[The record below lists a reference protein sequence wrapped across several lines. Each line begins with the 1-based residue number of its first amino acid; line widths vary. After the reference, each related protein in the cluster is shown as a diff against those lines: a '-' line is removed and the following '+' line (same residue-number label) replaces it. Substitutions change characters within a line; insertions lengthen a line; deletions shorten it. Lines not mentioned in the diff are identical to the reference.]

1 MAINK
6 KHFEKILSSSML
18 KYENEDDLKNDIKY
32 INEFHKN
39 FFSLLKKFDLEKV
52 KISNLPFDIESGFL
66 ENKKKVNI
74 NLESINHNLKDNYIT
89 IDKVIDE
96 K

>member
-1 MAINK
+1 MTINK
-6 KHFEKILSSSML
+6 KDLERILESSML

-39 FFSLLKKFDLEKV
+39 FLSLIKKFDLNKV
-52 KISNLPFDIESGFL
+52 KVSNLPFDIEGSFL
-66 ENKKKVNI
+66 ENKKEVKI
-74 NLESINHNLKDNYIT
+74 NLEKITDNIKDNNIT
-89 IDKVIDE
+89 VDKVINE